1 LQGSG
6 GSACALPALPRVSA
20 VAAAA
25 SEKLWQ
31 PRDVD
36 GDPSRLI
43 IREHFCLPGF
53 ALVVPGVDVGERL
66 WNFACKTV

>member
-1 LQGSG
+1 MNEPHPWFRSSLLVLSRSRREQ
-6 GSACALPALPRVSA
+6 LR
-20 VAAAA
+20 
-25 SEKLWQ
+25 Q